1 MPAKTDLGP
10 HWCFIAE
17 IKSNASFYRETIE
30 LRDRD
35 GRYVNMALRG
45 RASSSVWI
53 NPKKLEPGKTVCI
66 LYAKQSGDS
75 YDEEDLIV
83 IEDDRLLQGQF

>member
-1 MPAKTDLGP
+1 MPAKADLGP

-17 IKSNASFYRETIE
+17 IKSHASFYQETIA

-35 GRYVNMALRG
+35 GKYVNLALRG
-45 RASSSVWI
+45 RASSSVWM

-66 LYAKQSGDS
+66 LYAQQSGDG
-75 YDEEDLIV
+75 YDEDEIV
-83 IEDDRLLQGQF
+83 VEDDRLLQGQF